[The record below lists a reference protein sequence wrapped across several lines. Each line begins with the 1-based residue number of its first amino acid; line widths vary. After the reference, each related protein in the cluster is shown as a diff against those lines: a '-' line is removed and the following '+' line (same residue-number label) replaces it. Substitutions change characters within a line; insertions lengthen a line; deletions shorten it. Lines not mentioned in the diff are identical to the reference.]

1 MDEQPLIAGIHGLA
15 THEMYCPK
23 RIATF
28 AVALTPPFHP
38 YPCGA
43 VIFCYTCYTLTDIKP
58 LACVA
63 LCVARTFLPL
73 LPGGDGADLR
83 GKGSENEHRIKQTRL
98 FFMSSASYPSVKVS
112 ENEYRVMSLFDAAVL
127 PGSKA

>member
-1 MDEQPLIAGIHGLA
+1 
-15 THEMYCPK
+15 MYCPK

-28 AVALTPPFHP
+28 AVGS
-38 YPCGA
+38 YPAFSPLPLRGG
-43 VIFCYTCYTLTDIKP
+43 IFCYTCYTLTDIKP